1 MAQPKAPR
9 RRRGVARV
17 SALLESAVATF
28 AQKGYEAATMTEI
41 AARADTAIGS
51 LYQFFPSKEAVAA
64 ALFERYGEWM
74 EQSQAELVKKAST
87 LSPRGLADL
96 LIARRLEV
104 PPERAALLAV
114 MDAPGSAGQR
124 ARFGEA
130 TLRTIAL
137 ALRAVN
143 PSLPQ
148 QRCRAMARLIV
159 QVLKQVPALVEE
171 DRRHH
176 LGLVREARKLL
187 TLYIAA

>member
-1 MAQPKAPR
+1 
-9 RRRGVARV
+9 
-17 SALLESAVATF
+17 
-28 AQKGYEAATMTEI
+28 MTEI

-64 ALFERYGEWM
+64 ALFDRYGEWM

-143 PSLPQ
+143 PLLPP

-171 DRRHH
+171 DRRQR